1 MIAYLEGTVM
11 KIRKDRILLKCGQ
24 IGFDVFVLRPLAMQI
39 DQPLSLYTYQQFRE
53 DGQSLFGFE
62 QEEQLELF
70 TLLLGVKGLG
80 CKSVMNALGAIS
92 TQEMI
97 QAIERAD
104 TAALKKLPGI
114 GAKTAGQIILD
125 LKGKIV
131 APQPCA
137 PKEEAPAASD
147 SWQEVE
153 LALESLGYR
162 APQIAQAR
170 TALKDSMDL
179 NVDQLLRLALRE
191 VSARRNF

>member
-1 MIAYLEGTVM
+1 M
-11 KIRKDRILLKCGQ
+11 KIRKDRILLKCGP

-131 APQPCA
+131 APQPSA

-170 TALKDSMDL
+170 AALKDSMDL